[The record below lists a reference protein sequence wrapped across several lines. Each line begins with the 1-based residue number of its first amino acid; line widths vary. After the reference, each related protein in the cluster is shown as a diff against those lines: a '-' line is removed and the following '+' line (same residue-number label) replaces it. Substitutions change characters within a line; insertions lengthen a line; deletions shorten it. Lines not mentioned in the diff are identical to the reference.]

1 MEEDAD
7 DDMYQFAVHLKARDN
22 SRASPVNLFYAK
34 VLHRRTH
41 IPAENSAFNFAV
53 KSCNLAPMV
62 LAATV

>member
-41 IPAENSAFNFAV
+41 IPAENSA
-53 KSCNLAPMV
+53 
-62 LAATV
+62 